1 MNNKHLFKNYNL
13 TNEEIE
19 HVLQQ
24 MDAYINTKSYIN
36 QSIDEDLRQ
45 EIILKIFIV
54 LSKNRK
60 NLKNF

>member
-1 MNNKHLFKNYNL
+1 MNNKYLFKNYDL

-24 MDAYINTKSYIN
+24 MNAYINAKSYIN

-45 EIILKIFIV
+45 EIVLKIFIV

-60 NLKNF
+60 N